1 MEENNQPP
9 AGEEAAFREGERRRQ
24 VETVAEKALEAI
36 DQMLEGK
43 AITPSNVRN
52 ITGALRDIRELRGGN
67 EGTTLVIRMEGDDEW
82 AR

>member
-1 MEENNQPP
+1 MEENNRSP
-9 AGEEAAFREGERRRQ
+9 AGEETAGEDTRKD
-24 VETVAEKALEAI
+24 VEAVAEKALVAI
-36 DQMLEGK
+36 NGMLECK
-43 AITPSNVRN
+43 AITPSNIRN